1 MAEYDK
7 KNRELFEENS
17 KKIQNA
23 LDIIRKNNN
32 LKATVSEVAAI
43 TGLHRNTLS
52 KSSSRGENLSKALEQ
67 IKKDRK
73 QLSERCKV
81 TRKQH
86 EENLQNLLDQSKLE
100 ILHWF
105 TKYSE
110 SDRELEK
117 LRNRLKQES
126 DSLEWYRKEL
136 KKAQDERSR
145 LDEKVKLLESMLG
158 NGA

>member
-17 KKIQNA
+17 EKIQSA
-23 LDIIRKNNN
+23 LDIIRKNKN
-32 LKATVSEVAAI
+32 LKATISEVAAI

-73 QLSERCKV
+73 QFSERCKV
-81 TRKQH
+81 TRQQH
-86 EENLQNLLDQSKLE
+86 EKNLQNLLDQSKLE

-117 LRNRLKQES
+117 LRNRLKQQS

>member
-17 KKIQNA
+17 EKIQSA
-23 LDIIRKNNN
+23 LDIIRKNKN
-32 LKATVSEVAAI
+32 LKATISEVAAI

-73 QLSERCKV
+73 QFSERCKV
-81 TRKQH
+81 TRQQH
-86 EENLQNLLDQSKLE
+86 EKNLQNLLDQSKLE